1 MRRLVIRFADV
12 DPFYKIRAKHRLM
25 KLLSVA
31 PRFGPFGQLPGKA
44 AVTGLFT
51 LAQRQAQLQRNLSQ
65 PLHHLPDVQIAAR
78 KEFFK
83 SEAVFRD
90 VGVKRKRDPLDN
102 YVILFS

>member
-1 MRRLVIRFADV
+1 
-12 DPFYKIRAKHRLM
+12 M

-31 PRFGPFGQLPGKA
+31 PRVSPFGQLLGKP
-44 AVTGLFT
+44 AVTSLFAI
-51 LAQRQAQLQRNLSQ
+51 AQRQAQLNRNLSQ
-65 PLHHLPDVQIAAR
+65 PLHHLSDVQIAAR

-83 SEAVFRD
+83 SESVFRD